1 MRVMSHLPF
10 EGTCAASVSWSC
22 SSPFSFLPQ
31 RAGKKF
37 ICLSPRSEAVTSVSQ
52 NGDFRPA
59 LDSKRPS
66 SSGPER
72 RVIHKTA
79 AVVEPFGEEGFG
91 QLCQV
96 IQKSFGERAT
106 RLRSNS
112 SLSKKGRSDFL
123 LAETREGGAS
133 AKNHVLN
140 VNYFSP
146 DVTSHQSTAVYKNFV
161 NELQDFESEDRAP
174 IESRDPSTRTL
185 YLVDVHPLC
194 YEGKKPRP
202 TAILKWLKLL
212 FDQVT
217 HEDPVIA
224 VMDGERGNDYRRQLL
239 PCYKAKRN
247 KYKPLSGVRGPYY
260 KGDEMD
266 LREAFPQIQAFLA
279 QCNVPVL
286 KIEDAEADDVVAT
299 LMHQAVSKGM
309 RVVVASPDMDFRQ
322 LLSEKVNM
330 LLPLPEF
337 GRWSFYT
344 LEQYIAQNS
353 CEPSLDLGL
362 RCIMGDSSDN
372 VPGLPDLAP
381 GFGRKTALKL
391 MKKHGSL
398 ESLLVAAKTRTVGR
412 PYIQDALTQH
422 ADVLYRNLQVLKLRR
437 DVGITLKE
445 EWCRRRDRSRELQAF
460 HMLEKN
466 LMRKS

>member
-96 IQKSFGERAT
+96 IQK
-106 RLRSNS
+106 
-112 SLSKKGRSDFL
+112 
-123 LAETREGGAS
+123 
-133 AKNHVLN
+133 
-140 VNYFSP
+140 
-146 DVTSHQSTAVYKNFV
+146 
-161 NELQDFESEDRAP
+161 DRAP

>member
-1 MRVMSHLPF
+1 
-10 EGTCAASVSWSC
+10 
-22 SSPFSFLPQ
+22 
-31 RAGKKF
+31 
-37 ICLSPRSEAVTSVSQ
+37 
-52 NGDFRPA
+52 
-59 LDSKRPS
+59 
-66 SSGPER
+66 
-72 RVIHKTA
+72 
-79 AVVEPFGEEGFG
+79 
-91 QLCQV
+91 
-96 IQKSFGERAT
+96 
-106 RLRSNS
+106 
-112 SLSKKGRSDFL
+112 
-123 LAETREGGAS
+123 
-133 AKNHVLN
+133 
-140 VNYFSP
+140 
-146 DVTSHQSTAVYKNFV
+146 
-161 NELQDFESEDRAP
+161 
-174 IESRDPSTRTL
+174 
-185 YLVDVHPLC
+185 
-194 YEGKKPRP
+194 
-202 TAILKWLKLL
+202 
-212 FDQVT
+212 
-217 HEDPVIA
+217 
-224 VMDGERGNDYRRQLL
+224 MDGERGNDYRRQLL

-437 DVGITLKE
+437 DVSITLKE